1 MDIKGKE
8 GSFAPLIIVMLASL
22 VIAFFWNSFPLIKNI
37 AHNILDPVL
46 SPLLSWNLTGGMAI
60 LVFLI
65 TLITTV
71 IQKYAT
77 DQKTLKEMKDEQ
89 KKLNEEMKEFKDH
102 PEKLMELQKKQFEF
116 MGPMMKLSMR
126 PMIFTG
132 IPFILLFRWFF
143 DYFEVLGDPKFFG
156 FLTWFWFY
164 LIGSIIFS
172 SILRKI
178 IKVV

>member
-22 VIAFFWNSFPLIKNI
+22 VIAFFWNSSPLIKDN
-37 AHNILDPVL
+37 AHKIIDPILT
-46 SPLLSWNLTGGMAI
+46 PLLSWNLTIGMAI
-60 LVFLI
+60 LVFII
-65 TLITTV
+65 TLITTI

-77 DQKTLKEMKDEQ
+77 DQKTLKEMKEEQ

-143 DYFEVLGDPKFFG
+143 DYFEILGNPKFFG

-164 LIGSIIFS
+164 LIGSLVFS
-172 SILRKI
+172 SILRKVL
-178 IKVV
+178 KVV